1 MKKMC
6 NVQTTSQSNYLKVIP
21 KQKDR
26 ISPEVEEYHYKVVS
40 APEMHSDL
48 TRSNLPPLEDRPF
61 VRLRVTCDILGIV
74 GMWKPDGGFQKALH
88 GDWSYEFK
96 TNISHSAP
104 ILCFFDSQDSNR
116 FTISVSELSKDICF
130 TTGVHEETAEIYTE
144 IIIYL
149 TDSSQP
155 YHFCCRID
163 TRPLRFEQI
172 IQETAVWWD
181 LLLPEETMPV
191 PEEAISP
198 MYSTWYSYHQEL
210 DQQNLLR
217 ECYMASEMGMRSVI
231 IDDGWQTRDN
241 HRGYG
246 YCGDWVN
253 ESSKFHDFREFVDN
267 VHRLG
272 MKCILWYSVPFLG
285 KFSDKWETYKNLCLH
300 YEPSLQA
307 GVLDPRYPQVREYL
321 ISVYREALLTW
332 DLDGFKLDFIDSF
345 RDYKDTPPFGH
356 GMDYSE
362 ISQAVHRLMIDI
374 RHTLLEIKQNLM
386 FEFRQNYIGPQI
398 RRYGNIFRVADC
410 PLSGITNR
418 VGITDLRLLSGSCAV
433 HSDMLLW
440 HKLESPED
448 IAIQIINCIFAT
460 LQISV
465 RLDSLEPRQRQVLEH
480 YIDFSVK
487 YRETLLKGSFTA
499 KSPLGLYPVLLSAT
513 KDIKICAVYEE
524 NYCVDFSDSSDIWE
538 LWILNGTH
546 GNIQYVILPDHILYS
561 VVQKDCMGKIVS
573 KTDLKTS
580 NKQVLSIPSLAGGS
594 LCFIKQETASLPC

>member
-1 MKKMC
+1 MKELC
-6 NVQTTSQSNYLKVIP
+6 NVQTTIQSNYLKIISE
-21 KQKDR
+21 QKVR
-26 ISPEVEEYHYKVVS
+26 ISSGIEEFHYNITFAPEVH
-40 APEMHSDL
+40 ADL
-48 TRSNLPPLEDRPF
+48 ARSSLPPLEDKPF
-61 VRLRVTCDILGIV
+61 VRIRITCDILGII
-74 GMWKPDGGFQKALH
+74 GMWKPDCGFQKALR

-104 ILCFFDSQDSNR
+104 ILCFFDGQDGNR
-116 FTISVSELSKDICF
+116 LTISVSELSKDIRF

-149 TDSSQP
+149 TDSSLP
-155 YHFCCRID
+155 YHFCCRVD
-163 TRPLRFEQI
+163 TRPLRFDQVIRE
-172 IQETAVWWD
+172 AAAWWD

-210 DQQNLLR
+210 DQQSLLQ
-217 ECYMASEMGMRSVI
+217 ECQMASEMGMRSVI
-231 IDDGWQTRDN
+231 IDDGWQTHDN
-241 HRGYG
+241 QRGYG
-246 YCGDWVN
+246 YCGDWTN
-253 ESSKFHDFREFVDN
+253 ETSKFHDFREFVDKI
-267 VHRLG
+267 HELG
-272 MKCILWYSVPFLG
+272 MKCMVWYSVPFLG
-285 KFSDKWETYKNLCLH
+285 KFSDKWETYKDFCLH
-300 YEPSLQA
+300 YESSFHA

-321 ISVYREALLTW
+321 ISVYKEALLAW
-332 DLDGFKLDFIDSF
+332 NLDGFKLDFIDCF
-345 RDYKDTPPFGH
+345 RDYEDTPAFRH

-374 RHTLLEIKQNLM
+374 RHTLTKIKPNLM

-465 RLDSLEPRQRQVLEH
+465 RLDSLDPQQRQVLEH
-480 YIDFSVK
+480 YIGFSIK
-487 YRETLLKGSFTA
+487 YREVLLKGNFMA
-499 KSPLGLYPVLLSAT
+499 KSPLGLYPVLLSAME
-513 KDIKICAVYEE
+513 DIKICAIYEE
-524 NYCVDFSDSSDIWE
+524 NYCIDFSDSPDMRE

-546 GNIQYVILPDHILYS
+546 GNIQYVILPDGVLYS
-561 VVQKDCMGKIVS
+561 VEQKDCMGKVVS
-573 KTDLKTS
+573 KTDLKAS

-594 LCFIKQETASLPC
+594 LCFIKK